1 MTRVPFRVLVLVGAV
16 CLGAVGAARAEDE
29 RPAPPPAHTDAQVA
43 PALEA
48 YRRDFAES
56 DMDRRL
62 KAVRALARWRH
73 KEVLKELKRVLAKEA
88 DLELKAAAAE
98 GFQHQTSFGNDPA
111 KPLAEHLKQWKD
123 WASQEESNDPAVEE
137 RTKYEARV
145 LAAIWVSVGALGW
158 KEPWK
163 DWKGYID
170 HPHDDVAAA
179 AITAFGR
186 MKEYRALA
194 PLLEWFNI
202 YPDGITWE
210 GGSVRVDTGAAGDK
224 DQKAAEAAWKAK
236 YGGRKKKARP
246 GVVDALLKAVKDI
259 TGQEFTKPAELKQ
272 WMEDNKLLLRKH
284 GA

>member
-1 MTRVPFRVLVLVGAV
+1 MLRTPTRSLLPVFLL
-16 CLGAVGAARAEDE
+16 CLGTAGPLVADE
-29 RPAPPPAHTDAQVA
+29 QRSEPPPPHTDAQVA
-43 PALEA
+43 PALEQ
-48 YRRDFAES
+48 YRRDSAAT
-56 DMDRRL
+56 DMDKRL
-62 KAVRALARWRH
+62 QALRALGRWRH
-73 KEVLKELKRVLAKEA
+73 KEVLKELKRVLVKEQ

-98 GFQHQTSFGNDPA
+98 GFQHQTSFGTDA
-111 KPLAEHLKQWKD
+111 ARPLAEQLKQWKD
-123 WASQEESNDPAVEE
+123 WASQEESSDPAVEE
-137 RTKYEARV
+137 RIKYEARV
-145 LAAIWVSVGALGW
+145 LAAIWTSIGALGW

-179 AITAFGR
+179 AISAFGKL
-186 MKEYRALA
+186 KEYRALA

-202 YPDGITWE
+202 YPDGISWE
-210 GGSVRVDTGAAGDK
+210 GGSVRVDTGAAGTT

-259 TGQEFTKPAELKQ
+259 TGQEFAKPAELKQ
-272 WMEDNKLLLRKH
+272 WMEDNKVLLRKH